1 MLLSGKW
8 LFKSLERLGPAK
20 PSQIQSG
27 LQSVSF
33 YLLGGLW
40 LRDVK
45 AVNSRVLTFLPC
57 NLLRLL
63 SAKHAGTP
71 SHSSVWIAQVA
82 GTLNTFNSYL
92 MSYLQVTLH
101 HTLVLHSCLLQA
113 AHGWPG
119 SSVASSRKTQLS
131 QHSESCMPA
140 DPRFFLE
147 RCQKTTLHTFHLIH
161 IKWALW

>member
-8 LFKSLERLGPAK
+8 LFKSLERLWQAK
-20 PSQIQSG
+20 PSQIQPS

-33 YLLGGLW
+33 YLLGGSLTEGCQSGQFQGPHLSSLW
-40 LRDVK
+40 
-45 AVNSRVLTFLPC
+45 SLP
-57 NLLRLL
+57 LL
-63 SAKHAGTP
+63 SAQHADLP
-71 SHSSVWIAQVA
+71 SHSSVWIAGVA
-82 GTLNTFNSYL
+82 GSLNTFNSYL

-119 SSVASSRKTQLS
+119 SSVASSGKTQLS

-161 IKWALW
+161 VKRALR